1 MIATRNPLLIPES
14 DQLRRLMQSLAM
26 LDAIL
31 CTEWEY
37 RFYSFDAAW
46 DSYSQFASMRD
57 GSGDWFCIVFT
68 PAGSLLK
75 GFAHEAVMSPYR
87 HDPPRLWPGIFA
99 GMPAPLAPLLSEPAL
114 LIEETTFCLWSTP
127 DAPAWQHGAIAF
139 PPGPDPDGS
148 AALLTLLDG
157 NPLTYQ
163 SWAED
168 YYERPVDRHAIEHIY
183 AHLPLTS
190 DVVTT
195 LSADRS
201 LADLLVESREI
212 GYPGW

>member
-1 MIATRNPLLIPES
+1 
-14 DQLRRLMQSLAM
+14 
-26 LDAIL
+26 
-31 CTEWEY
+31 
-37 RFYSFDAAW
+37 AW
-46 DSYSQFASMRD
+46 DSYSQFASMRN
-57 GSGDWFCIVFT
+57 GSGDWFCVVFT
-68 PAGSLLK
+68 PAGTVLK
-75 GFAHEAVMSPYR
+75 GFAHESVMSPYR
-87 HDPPRLWPGIFA
+87 HDPPCLWPGIFA
-99 GMPAPLAPLLSEPAL
+99 GMPDPLASLLSEPAL
-114 LIEETTFCLWSTP
+114 LIAETTFCLWSTP
-127 DAPAWQHGAIAF
+127 DAPAWQHGALGF

-195 LSADRS
+195 LAPDRS

-212 GYPGW
+212 GYPGR

>member
-1 MIATRNPLLIPES
+1 MIATRNPLPIPES

-37 RFYSFDAAW
+37 RSYSFDAAW
-46 DSYSQFASMRD
+46 DSHSQFASMRD

-75 GFAHEAVMSPYR
+75 GFVHESVMSPYR
-87 HDPPRLWPGIFA
+87 HDLPHLWPGIFA
-99 GMPAPLAPLLSEPAL
+99 GMPDPLASLLSEPAL

-127 DAPAWQHGAIAF
+127 DAPAWQHGALVF

-163 SWAED
+163 
-168 YYERPVDRHAIEHIY
+168 
-183 AHLPLTS
+183 
-190 DVVTT
+190 
-195 LSADRS
+195 
-201 LADLLVESREI
+201 
-212 GYPGW
+212 